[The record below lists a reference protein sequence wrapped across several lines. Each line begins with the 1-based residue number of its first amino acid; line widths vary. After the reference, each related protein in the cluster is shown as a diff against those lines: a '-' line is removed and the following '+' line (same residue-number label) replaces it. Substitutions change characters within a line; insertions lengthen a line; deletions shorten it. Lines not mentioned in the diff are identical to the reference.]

1 MCKYIDFCNSIK
13 CDDWLE
19 LYVSLIN
26 NFSVSARQLVTSR
39 NCMILIY
46 RLVLVNKLNIQFQ
59 SEQ

>member
-1 MCKYIDFCNSIK
+1 MCKYIDFWNSIK

-19 LYVSLIN
+19 LYESLIN

-59 SEQ
+59 SKQ